1 MPHDVASR
9 IAADDLAHA
18 LDTVLELS
26 RAARTLPD
34 ELVDPDVR
42 QLAQAFHRAVEAG
55 VVDVAHRLDGMD
67 NLTT

>member
-26 RAARTLPD
+26 RAERTRPTDAR
-34 ELVDPDVR
+34 R
-42 QLAQAFHRAVEAG
+42 VER
-55 VVDVAHRLDGMD
+55 V
-67 NLTT
+67 